1 MMGKYRFVI
10 YALVCVLI
18 IGCAAKAPILPVSRE
33 ATIIESTNPA
43 EVMVEATGIG
53 RTTDEAL
60 LDARRSAIA
69 VILLGGSDPMLQTPD
84 EKSKFEFIQ
93 TDIYSVPTINQYIS
107 WESSEIKNRLKI
119 ESGSKIKLTKNFK
132 INKRLLEEEMTRRQV
147 IKPRLQITEAIGLP
161 MIMVIPEVPKGED
174 PVDTMN
180 RDPRLKHAAQSI
192 ESYLTSR
199 KYDVQVPEQKV
210 VIDGLTES
218 QQGLKDLNND
228 LSYQL
233 ALAIGSDVYI
243 TFSVDVAERRVGGNT
258 VRKASVGV
266 RAYETTTARLLGT
279 ETGYSQERPSADL
292 PLVEEA
298 INSAIDNVLT
308 RLNAYWKDDLTRG
321 VQYKLTFSIQGKFS
335 DDDNEE
341 IGFAINRM
349 IKKNTKSYK
358 ENVVADK
365 TFDYLVWVDPKLMK
379 DSRELYAALK
389 QDYSGKGQLKNI
401 NITRKLLLLRITE

>member
-1 MMGKYRFVI
+1 MMGKYRIVI
-10 YALVCVLI
+10 YFVCVFI
-18 IGCAAKAPILPVSRE
+18 IGCAVKAPILPVSRE

-53 RTTDEAL
+53 RTTEEAL

-69 VILLGGSDPMLQTPD
+69 VILLGGSDPMLQTQE

-119 ESGSKIKLTKNFK
+119 ENGTKIKLTKNFK

-147 IKPRLQITEAIGLP
+147 IKARLQITEAIGLP

-210 VIDGLTES
+210 VIDGLTDA

-243 TFSVDVAERRVGGNT
+243 TFSVDVQERRVGGNM

-298 INSAIDNVLT
+298 INGAIDNVLT

-341 IGFAINRM
+341 IGFAVNRM

-365 TFDYLVWVDPKLMK
+365 NFDYLVWVDPKLMS
-379 DSRELYAALK
+379 DSREFYAALK
-389 QDYSGKGQLKNI
+389 KDYSGKGQLKNI

>member
-1 MMGKYRFVI
+1 MGKYVFLI
-10 YALVCVLI
+10 YALIGLFI
-18 IGCAAKAPILPVSRE
+18 IGCAGKAPILPISRE

-53 RTTDEAL
+53 RNTDEAL
-60 LDARRSAIA
+60 LDARRAAIA
-69 VILLGGSDPMLQTPD
+69 VVLLGGSDPMLQTQD

-93 TDIYSVPTINQYIS
+93 TDIYSVPNINQYIS
-107 WESSEIKNRLKI
+107 WESTEIKNRIKI
-119 ESGSKIKLTKNFK
+119 DGGSKIKLTKTFK
-132 INKRLLEEEMTRRQV
+132 VNKRMLEEEMVRRQV
-147 IKPRLQITEAIGLP
+147 IKPRLQITETIGLP
-161 MIMVIPEVPKGED
+161 MIMVVPEVPKGED

-199 KYDVQVPEQKV
+199 KYDVQVPEQKL
-210 VIDGLTES
+210 VIDGLTEA
-218 QQGLKDLNND
+218 QQGIKGLEND

-243 TFSVDVAERRVGGNT
+243 TFTVDVQERRLGGNI

-279 ETGYSQERPSADL
+279 ETGYSQERPTADL
-292 PLVEEA
+292 PLIEEA
-298 INSAIDNVLT
+298 ISGAIDNVLT

-321 VQYKLTFSIQGKFS
+321 VQYKVTFSIQGNFS
-335 DDDNEE
+335 EDDNED
-341 IGFAINRM
+341 IGFAINRI

-358 ENVVADK
+358 ENVIADK
-365 TFDYLVWVDPKLMK
+365 TFDYLVWVDPKLISN
-379 DSRELYAALK
+379 SRELYSVLR
-389 QDYSGKGQLKNI
+389 QDYSGKGQLRSI
-401 NITRKLLLLRITE
+401 NITRKLLLLRVTD